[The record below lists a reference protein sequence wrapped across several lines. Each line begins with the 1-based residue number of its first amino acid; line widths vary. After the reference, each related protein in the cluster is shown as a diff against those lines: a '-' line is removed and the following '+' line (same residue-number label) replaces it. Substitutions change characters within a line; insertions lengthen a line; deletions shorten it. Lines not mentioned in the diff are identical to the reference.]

1 MSLSPSPRTQA
12 GASQS
17 GRKVLLAVDASAES
31 EDALQWTL
39 ANMYRPGDVLHFL
52 HVVPRQEPAT
62 TYGAPPVDFLPQQ
75 NPKSVQRLAEQ
86 GLSFIKER
94 LLPMLGDMQ
103 PEPVVHIVK
112 VWITVLAYNA
122 RCVLR
127 TSPKSLQQQGT
138 NRFTWILQSDTDTDS
153 IGNVVCQRAEALAVV
168 AVVMAG
174 HSKSKVGDFFMGS
187 VTNFC
192 THHCK
197 KPVLVVH

>member
-1 MSLSPSPRTQA
+1 MTSTRTRA
-12 GASQS
+12 GAAQS
-17 GRKVLLAVDASAES
+17 GRNILLAVNASAES

-39 ANMYRPGDVLHFL
+39 ANMYRSGDVLHFL
-52 HVVPRQEPAT
+52 HVIPRQEPAT

-94 LLPMLGDMQ
+94 LLPMLGDIQ
-103 PEPVVHIVK
+103 PDPVVHIVK
-112 VWITVLAYNA
+112 
-122 RCVLR
+122 
-127 TSPKSLQQQGT
+127 
-138 NRFTWILQSDTDTDS
+138 SDTDTDS
-153 IGNVVCQRAEALAVV
+153 IGNVVCQRAEALAAV

-174 HSKSKVGDFFMGS
+174 HSKSRVGDFFMGS

>member
-1 MSLSPSPRTQA
+1 MTSPKTRA
-12 GASQS
+12 GAAQS
-17 GRKVLLAVDASAES
+17 GRKILLAVNASAES

-52 HVVPRQEPAT
+52 HVIPRQEPAT

-103 PEPVVHIVK
+103 PEPVVHVVK
-112 VWITVLAYNA
+112 VWETVLAYNA
-122 RCVLR
+122 GCVLR
-127 TSPKSLQQQGT
+127 ASPKSLQQQGT
-138 NRFTWILQSDTDTDS
+138 NRFVWILQSDTDTDS

-174 HSKSKVGDFFMGS
+174 HSKSITGDFFMGS
-187 VTNFC
+187 ITNFC

>member
-1 MSLSPSPRTQA
+1 MTSTRTRA
-12 GASQS
+12 GAAQS
-17 GRKVLLAVDASAES
+17 GRNILLAVNASAES

-39 ANMYRPGDVLHFL
+39 ANMYRSGDVLHFL
-52 HVVPRQEPAT
+52 HVIPRQEPAT

-94 LLPMLGDMQ
+94 LLPMLGDIQ
-103 PEPVVHIVK
+103 PDPVVHIVK
-112 VWITVLAYNA
+112 VWMAVLAYNA
-122 RCVLR
+122 RWVLR

-153 IGNVVCQRAEALAVV
+153 IGNVVCQRAEALAAV

-174 HSKSKVGDFFMGS
+174 HSKSRVGDFFMGS